1 MNRAV
6 IYSNRSGATGP
17 EVLEL
22 REAAIPVPGAGEIL
36 VKVEAAGLNPVSLVA
51 AGQGTDF
58 AGFVVDAGSGPAPG
72 ADHDERRWHAGDAVL
87 GHSVVGSLADY
98 VAVPAHDVIAKPENL
113 SWEVAGSL
121 YSAAVP
127 AWFAVQAV
135 GPRPGRTV
143 LVHDAAGAVGGIAAQ
158 LARLRGATV
167 IGEADPESF
176 DHLRQIGVVPVESGP
191 GLRDRLAAVAPDGID
206 AELHPRDDGE
216 IANRPSANRTIL
228 ATVAD
233 LVARRQLVVPIAAIY
248 PLSRLRD
255 AYREFAAGEHDGAIV
270 FSMDPV
276 DYPHQKVHGLDVR
289 ESDAL
294 RDAPDRTA
302 GPSAHEVLPPVFGH
316 PHHDEHHHEHPDGRG
331 ER

>member
-22 REAAIPVPGAGEIL
+22 REAAIPVPGPGEIL
-36 VKVEAAGLNPVSLVA
+36 VKVEAAGLNPVSRIA

-58 AGFVVDAGSGPAPG
+58 AGIVVDAGPDRGPDAAAEYG
-72 ADHDERRWHAGDAVL
+72 ERHWHAGDEVL

-98 VAVPAHDVIAKPENL
+98 VAVPEHDVIAKPENL

-121 YSAAVP
+121 YGAAVA
-127 AWFAVQAV
+127 AWEAVQDIA
-135 GPRPGRTV
+135 PRPGRTV
-143 LVHDAAGAVGGIAAQ
+143 LVRDAAGTVGGIAAQ
-158 LARLRGATV
+158 LAKLRGATV

-176 DHLRQIGVVPVESGP
+176 DHLRQMGVVPVEAGP
-191 GLRDRLAAVAPDGID
+191 GLAERLTAVAPHGID

-216 IANRPSANRTIL
+216 YANEPSANRTIL

-233 LVARRQLVVPIAAIY
+233 LVARRQLVVPVAAIY
-248 PLSRLRD
+248 PLSRLTD

-289 ESDAL
+289 ETDAL
-294 RDAPDRTA
+294 RDAPNR
-302 GPSAHEVLPPVFGH
+302 PPVPPVHEVLPPVFGH
-316 PHHDEHHHEHPDGRG
+316 PHHDEHR